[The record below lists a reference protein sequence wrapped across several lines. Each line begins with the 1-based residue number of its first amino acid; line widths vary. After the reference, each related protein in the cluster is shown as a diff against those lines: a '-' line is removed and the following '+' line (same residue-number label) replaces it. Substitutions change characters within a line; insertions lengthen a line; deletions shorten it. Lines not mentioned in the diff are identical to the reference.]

1 MTAPD
6 RQAKVTI
13 VVGAQWGDEGKGKWV
28 DIFAEDAEIVARYQ
42 GGNNAGH
49 TLFIEGTKYV
59 LHQIPSGIFRKNQ
72 TCALASGVVVNPAE
86 LVREIEKVKATA
98 EVTPER
104 LWLSARAHVISPWHV
119 HLDGLKENQAK
130 EAIGTTKR
138 GIGPTYSE
146 KAARTGLRMGHFVNQ
161 EARDLWVD
169 HMRDSDKSFAEF
181 FKNSAAQWQEFFSAA
196 AALAPFVCDAES
208 RLRAAI
214 KSGKKILLEGAQGTL
229 LDLDH
234 GTYPFVTSSSTAAS
248 GACTS
253 IGMSPKAVT
262 NIYGIGKAYVTRVG
276 SGPFP
281 TELFDEAGKHM
292 ATLGKEFGATTGRPR
307 RCGWFDAV
315 AMRYAID
322 VNGFDG
328 IILNKMD
335 ILTGLRELK
344 IAVAYQHPRLG
355 TIYELPWDAGVLKDC
370 TPVYETLPG
379 WIEPIPASGR
389 IADLPAAARAYVA
402 AVEKACNCKVMMV
415 GTGPNRHEALY
426 S

>member
-1 MTAPD
+1 MTASG
-6 RQAKVTI
+6 RNSKVTI

-28 DIFAEDAEIVARYQ
+28 DIFAETADVVARYQ

-49 TLFIEGTKYV
+49 TIFIEGTKYV

-72 TCALASGVVVNPAE
+72 ICALASGVVVNPSE
-86 LVREIEKVKATA
+86 LVKEMEKVKATA
-98 EVTPER
+98 QVTPDR
-104 LWLSARAHVISPWHV
+104 LWLSARAHVITPWHV
-119 HLDGLKENQAK
+119 YLDGKKENAAK

-146 KAARTGLRMGHFVNQ
+146 KAARTGIRMGHYVDQ
-161 EARDLWVD
+161 HARGQWLEQMNASEDG
-169 HMRDSDKSFAEF
+169 FAAFFKTSQPQWEEF
-181 FKNSAAQWQEFFSAA
+181 FGAA

-214 KSGKKILLEGAQGTL
+214 KAGKNLLLEGAQGTL

-234 GTYPFVTSSSTAAS
+234 GTYPFVTSSSTAAA

-253 IGMSPKAVT
+253 LGMSPKNIT
-262 NIYGIGKAYVTRVG
+262 DIYGIAKAYATRVG
-276 SGPFP
+276 AGPFP
-281 TELFDEAGKHM
+281 TELFDDAGKHM

-322 VNGFDG
+322 INGFDG

-335 ILTGLRELK
+335 ILTGLKELK
-344 IAVAYQHPRLG
+344 IAVAYSHPELG
-355 TIYELPWDAGVLKDC
+355 TIKELPWDAAILNACK
-370 TPVYETLPG
+370 PIYETYPG
-379 WIEPIPASGR
+379 WSEQISASGKMD
-389 IADLPAAARAYVA
+389 DLPANARAYVD
-402 AVEKACNCKVMMV
+402 AVEKACGAKVTMV

-426 S
+426 R